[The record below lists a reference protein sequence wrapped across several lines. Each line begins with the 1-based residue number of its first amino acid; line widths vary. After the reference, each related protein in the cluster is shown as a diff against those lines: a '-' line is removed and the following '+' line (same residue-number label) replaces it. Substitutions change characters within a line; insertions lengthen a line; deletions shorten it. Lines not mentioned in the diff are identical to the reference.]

1 MEGITNQSSR
11 KNGLNL
17 VRLDQSN
24 VQTVKIR
31 DENSKNDEKRPRI
44 IDSPKI
50 KVTIFNNKYIALL
63 DTGATI
69 SMCSESL

>member
-1 MEGITNQSSR
+1 MTNQSSR

-24 VQTVKIR
+24 VPTVKIR
-31 DENSKNDEKRPRI
+31 DENSKNDEKIPSI
-44 IDSPKI
+44 IDSPTI
-50 KVTIFNNKYIALL
+50 EVTIFNNKYIALL